1 MMNTLRYRAK
11 TFLKFVLWAVVISFV
26 LSIFV
31 TWGMKG
37 QFKGGHPDAVAK
49 VYDAYITYQ
58 DFGLIW
64 RNRLQAYYD
73 EGIKITE
80 EKEKEIKK
88 QILDEMI
95 DNYLQLHLAKQMKIN
110 ATDEEVS
117 QAIMSV
123 RAFYDNKGN
132 FDKNRYL
139 TFLYNNRLKPEEFE
153 EDQRKS
159 IILAKL
165 KNFYRSTVKIS
176 DDELKSYFLKRHR
189 SIKANYVY
197 FNYLDVLKEIKIDE
211 EKMKDYYAMNKKE
224 FEKPERVKASHIL
237 IRADLSPTSPT
248 GLSEEAAENLAKKLL
263 ARIKAGEDFAK
274 LAKEFSADPGS
285 KEKGGDLGW
294 FEKGQMVQEF
304 EKIAFALDKGKVS
317 DVFKTQ
323 FGYHIVK
330 VTDKDEGFKP
340 TYDKVKNEILKKLQ
354 KNEGMKMM
362 LDNATKFKEKL
373 DENKSFEDVAKEMKI
388 KINTTGYFDINTKST
403 GIESENYKDEVFD
416 LPENIPSEIIEGK
429 NGYYILVIK
438 ESKKPEFNQE
448 KFIKEKDEL
457 TERLRSIKFN
467 QIYKD
472 LIASLKKHAKVEIYW
487 DNI

>member
-37 QFKGGHPDAVAK
+37 QFGGRHPDSVAK
-49 VYDAYITYQ
+49 VYESYITFFN
-58 DFGLIW
+58 FGLIW

-73 EGIKITE
+73 EGIKLTE
-80 EKEKEIKK
+80 EKEKELKK

-95 DNYLQLHLAKQMKIN
+95 DNYLQLHLAKTLKIK

-139 TFLYNNRLKPEEFE
+139 SFLYNNRLKPEEFE

-176 DDELKSYFLKRHR
+176 DDELKTYFLKRHR
-189 SIKANYVY
+189 TIKTDYVY
-197 FNYLDVLKEIKIDE
+197 FNYLDHLKEIQIDE
-211 EKMKDYYAMNKKE
+211 EKMKDYYAINKKE

-237 IRADLSPTSPT
+237 IRPDLSPTSPT
-248 GLSEEAAENLAKKLL
+248 GLSEEDAEKFAKKLL
-263 ARIKAGEDFAK
+263 AQIKAGESFAE
-274 LAKEFSADPGS
+274 LAKKYSADPGS

-294 FEKGQMVQEF
+294 FEKGQMVPEF

-317 DVFKTQ
+317 DVFKSQ
-323 FGYHIVK
+323 YGYHIVK
-330 VTDKDEGFKP
+330 VTDKDPGFTP
-340 TYDKVKNEILKKLQ
+340 TYEKVKNEILKKLQ

-362 LDNATKFKEKL
+362 LDKANKFKEKL
-373 DENKSFEDVAKEMKI
+373 DEGKSFEKVTSEMKVPV
-388 KINTTGYFDINTKST
+388 KTTSFFTYESKVSE
-403 GIESENYKDEVFD
+403 IESENFKDIIFD
-416 LPENIPSEIIEGK
+416 YNENEPTRIIEGK
-429 NGYYILVIK
+429 NGYYFFIITTA
-438 ESKKPEFNQE
+438 KKPEFNEE
-448 KFIKEKDEL
+448 KFKKEYDEL
-457 TERLRSIKFN
+457 SERLKQIKFN
-467 QIYKD
+467 QIYDD
-472 LIASLKKHAKVEIYW
+472 LISSLRKHAKVEIYW